1 MLSIRIRETVLIG
14 VFLVYLSSCKVG
26 ADYEWKPLEV
36 KVSAFNSVRAQ
47 TDAQPNLAAWGDTLE
62 PGMKCVAVSRD
73 LIALGLGHNTKVK
86 IEGLPGIYLVKDKMN
101 ARYRKRIDI
110 YMGTDVQKA
119 KEWGQK
125 KLRIEYAVEKEKQ
138 IAK

>member
-14 VFLVYLSSCKVG
+14 IFLILLSSCKTE
-26 ADYEWKPLEV
+26 ADYDWKPLDV
-36 KVSAFNSVRAQ
+36 KVSAFNSVPSQ
-47 TDAQPNLAAWGDTLE
+47 TDGQPNLAAWGDTLR

-101 ARYRKRIDI
+101 ARYRNRIDI
-110 YMGTDVQKA
+110 YMGTDVKKA

-125 KLRIEYAVEKEKQ
+125 KLRIEYAIKKDERQK
-138 IAK
+138 